1 MIFLWG
7 TSLVDAILNLLLI
20 IVQDT
25 FQNQLKLSIIVC
37 FWDFIGD
44 ILPITEYNTY
54 NCALNIHLALIVII

>member
-1 MIFLWG
+1 MRNALGRCNFKF
-7 TSLVDAILNLLLI
+7 VI
-20 IVQDT
+20 IVHDT

-37 FWDFIGD
+37 FRDFKGD